1 MMILIKSHLKIS
13 KVSRKLMQLKK
24 SFLLHSYMQLSNF
37 PVIGNYPVFS
47 VAVTSA
53 LQYLQYTVSNDDFAI
68 TVDL

>member
-1 MMILIKSHLKIS
+1 
-13 KVSRKLMQLKK
+13 MQLKK

-53 LQYLQYTVSNDDFAI
+53 LQYLQYTVSYNDFAI
-68 TVDL
+68 TVD